1 MNAPVD
7 SKAIKA
13 ARRGP
18 SRREA
23 VTTMLSAAGGLAI
36 GIQLPTSAFAAA
48 KKAAGPQPM
57 GLLQSPE
64 AVPAHELSAFVV
76 IDPDNTVTV
85 RLPHNEL
92 GQGTTTALA
101 MLIAEEL
108 NCDWSKV
115 KCEYGSANRNLTEK
129 AANGRGG
136 VYGSMQTVGSQGVR
150 TSVGMMQQAGA
161 SARVRLIEAAARQ
174 WKCDASE
181 CKVQDSVIQH
191 MPTGR
196 KLTYGAVCAA
206 AVSVK
211 LDKEPKIKTPEEY
224 QIVGKPTP
232 RLDTRP
238 KLDGSAMYGID
249 ARVPGMVYASIRQ
262 CPVPGGKLKSFDDS
276 AIKGR
281 PGIIQVVKLDDAVAV
296 AADKYWRAKKAVDD
310 IKIEWETGAS
320 GKVQQA
326 DLDKIYVDGLDGKMA
341 SARKNGDVDAGLAKP
356 GGKLIEALYE
366 APYQAHAAM
375 EPLNA
380 TVWLQKDR
388 LDIWVS
394 TQSPGGV
401 LASAAQVAGIA
412 PEKTFVHVNF
422 VGGGFG
428 RRGSADE
435 TVQAVAIAK
444 AVGKPVKLIWSR
456 EQDITHDRYRPQ
468 AATKWRARVDESG
481 RIDALDVKVA
491 VPSLLRGLGAGGP
504 NFGPGVE
511 PMAVEC
517 IGETAYKIPNL
528 SVGANLINTHVPVSF
543 CRGVGSSQN
552 GFMVESFI
560 DELAH
565 AAGQDPYKF
574 RRAHLDR
581 ADWIGVLDMLAEKSN
596 WGTPMEPGRGR
607 GIAIMECYGS
617 ITGQVAEVTV
627 DSKGKVKVD
636 RMVAVLD
643 CYHAANPNTIHQQME
658 GGAIFG
664 LGQTLEG
671 HVTVK
676 DGAVEQTNFH
686 NYKVVRMA
694 DTPKIE
700 TYLHLSGGP
709 RWGGVGE
716 PGVGPTPPA
725 VCNAIFAA
733 TGKRVR
739 RLPLASVDLTK
750 I

>member
-1 MNAPVD
+1 MNAPLEK
-7 SKAIKA
+7 SL
-13 ARRGP
+13 RRGV
-18 SRREA
+18 SRRQA
-23 VTTMLSAAGGLAI
+23 VTAMMSAAGGLAI
-36 GIQLPTSAFAAA
+36 AVQLPKSAFAAG
-48 KKAAGPQPM
+48 KGPRPM

-64 AVPAHELSAFVV
+64 TIPPHELSAFVV

-115 KCEYGSANRNLTEK
+115 KCEYASATRNLKLK
-129 AANGRGG
+129 AYGG
-136 VYGSMQTVGSQGVR
+136 MTTVGSQGVR
-150 TSVGMMQQAGA
+150 TSVNMMQQAGA
-161 SARVRLIEAAARQ
+161 SARARLVEAAARE
-174 WKCDASE
+174 WKCDVSE
-181 CKVQDSVIQH
+181 CKTGDGVIQH

-196 KLTYGAVCAA
+196 KLTYGAVCGA

-211 LDKEPKIKTPEEY
+211 LDQEPKIKTPDQY
-224 QIVGKPTP
+224 TLVGKSTP
-232 RLDTRP
+232 RLDTRA
-238 KLDGSAMYGID
+238 KLDGSAKFGLD
-249 ARVPGMVYASIRQ
+249 ARVPGMVYAAVIQ
-262 CPVPGGKLKSFDDS
+262 CPVPGGKLKSVDDS
-276 AIKGR
+276 AIQGH
-281 PGIIQVVKLDDAVAV
+281 PGIIQVVKMDNAVAV
-296 AADKYWRAKKAVDD
+296 AADKFWRAKKAADAL
-310 IKIEWETGAS
+310 KIAWEVGDA

-326 DLDKIYVDGLDGKMA
+326 DLDKLYRDGTAGPMA
-341 SARKNGDVDAGLAKP
+341 SARNDGDAKAALGKP
-356 GGKLIEALYE
+356 GGKVIEALYE

-375 EPLNA
+375 EPLNC

-388 LDIWVS
+388 LDVWIS
-394 TQSPGGV
+394 TQSPPSV
-401 LASAAQVAGIA
+401 LNTAAEAAGIA
-412 PEKTFVHVNF
+412 PEKVFVHVNF

-428 RRGSADE
+428 RRGSSDE
-435 TVQAVAIAK
+435 TPQAIAVAK
-444 AVGKPVKLIWSR
+444 AVGKPVKLVWTR
-456 EQDITHDRYRPQ
+456 EQDILHDRYRPQ
-468 AATKWRARVDESG
+468 AASAWKARLDESG
-481 RIDALDVKVA
+481 KIDALDCRIA
-491 VPSLLRGLGAGGP
+491 VPSLLKGLGRGAP

-517 IGETAYKIPNL
+517 IGPTAYKIPNL
-528 SVGANLINTHVPVSF
+528 SVGANLINTHIPVSF

-552 GFMVESFI
+552 GFMIEGFI

-596 WGTPMEPGRGR
+596 WGSPMEPGRGR
-607 GIAIMECYGS
+607 GIALMECYGS

-627 DSKGKVKVD
+627 DAKGKVKVD
-636 RMVAVLD
+636 RMVCVLD

-664 LGQTLEG
+664 LGQTMFG
-671 HVTVK
+671 NITVK
-676 DGAVEQTNFH
+676 DGVIEQTNFH
-686 NYKVVRMA
+686 NYKVARMA
-694 DTPKIE
+694 DTPRIE

-725 VCNAIFAA
+725 ICNAIFAA

>member
-1 MNAPVD
+1 MNALLD
-7 SKAIKA
+7 KTT
-13 ARRGP
+13 RRGQALTGM

-36 GIQLPTSAFAAA
+36 GVNLPATAFAAG
-48 KKAAGPQPM
+48 KAGAQPM

-64 AVPAHELSAFVV
+64 AIPPHELSAFVV
-76 IDPDNTVTV
+76 IDPDDTVTL

-108 NCDWSKV
+108 HCDWSKMR
-115 KCEYGSANRNLTEK
+115 CEYASATRNLTLK
-129 AANGRGG
+129 A
-136 VYGSMQTVGSQGVR
+136 YGSMTTVGSQGVR
-150 TSVGMMQQAGA
+150 TSVNMLQQAGA
-161 SARVRLIEAAARQ
+161 SARARLVEAAARR

-181 CKVQDSVIQH
+181 CKCEDSVIEH

-196 KLTYGAVCAA
+196 KVTYGAVCADA
-206 AVSVK
+206 AAIK
-211 LDKEPKIKTPEEY
+211 LDKEPKIKSPDEY
-224 QIVGKPTP
+224 RLVGKPTP

-238 KLDGSAMYGID
+238 KIDGSAKFGID
-249 ARVPGMVYASIRQ
+249 ARVPGMVYASVRQ
-262 CPVPGGKLKSFDDS
+262 CPVPDGKLKSVDDS
-276 AIKGR
+276 AIQGR
-281 PGIIQVVKLDDAVAV
+281 PGILKVVKMDNAVAV
-296 AADKYWRAKKAVDD
+296 AADKFWRAKKAVDD
-310 IKIEWETGAS
+310 LKIEWDIGAS

-326 DLDKIYVDGLDGKMA
+326 DLDKAYRDGLDGPMG
-341 SARKNGDVDAGLAKP
+341 SARKDGDAGAALGKP
-356 GGKLIEALYE
+356 GGKLVEAVYE
-366 APYQAHAAM
+366 APYQAHAPM

-380 TVWLQKDR
+380 TVWLQGDR
-388 LDIWVS
+388 LDVWVS
-394 TQSPGGV
+394 TQSPPSV
-401 LASAAQVAGIA
+401 LAAAAAAAGVK
-412 PEKTFVHVNF
+412 PENTFVHVNF

-428 RRGSADE
+428 RRSTPDE
-435 TVQAVAIAK
+435 TIQAIAVAK
-444 AVGKPVKLIWSR
+444 AVGKPVKLVWTR
-456 EQDITHDRYRPQ
+456 EQDIQHDRYRPQ
-468 AATKWRARVDESG
+468 AASKWRARLDDTG
-481 RIDALDVKVA
+481 RIDALDCRVA
-491 VPSLLRGLGAGGP
+491 VPSLLRSLGRPSSGD
-504 NFGPGVE
+504 GVE

-517 IGETAYKIPNL
+517 LSGTAYKIPNL
-528 SVGANLINTHVPVSF
+528 SVGANVFNTHVLVAF

-552 GFMVESFI
+552 GFFVESFI

-565 AAGQDPYKF
+565 AAGQDPVKF

-596 WGTPMEPGRGR
+596 WGSPMGPGRGR
-607 GIAIMECYGS
+607 GVAIMECYGS

-627 DSKGKVKVD
+627 DAKGKVKVD
-636 RMVAVLD
+636 RIVVVQD
-643 CYHAANPNTIHQQME
+643 CYHAANPNTIYQQME

-664 LGQTLEG
+664 LGQTLAG
-671 HVTVK
+671 NITIK
-676 DGAVEQTNFH
+676 DGATQQTNFH
-686 NYKVVRMA
+686 DYHVVRMA

>member
-1 MNAPVD
+1 MNAPFD
-7 SKAIKA
+7 PKSLKQT
-13 ARRGP
+13 RRGAT
-18 SRREA
+18 RRQA
-23 VTTMLSAAGGLAI
+23 ITAMLSAAGGLAI
-36 GIQLPTSAFAAA
+36 AVQLPKSAFAAV
-48 KKAAGPQPM
+48 AASGPRPM

-64 AVPAHELSAFVV
+64 VVPPHELSAFVV
-76 IDPDNTVTV
+76 IDPDNSVTV

-108 NCDWSKV
+108 HCDWSKV
-115 KCEYGSANRNLTEK
+115 KCEYGSANRNLREK
-129 AANGRGG
+129 ASNGRGG

-161 SARVRLIEAAARQ
+161 SARGRLVEAAARR

-196 KLTYGAVCAA
+196 KLTYGAVCAD
-206 AVSVK
+206 AVAVK
-211 LDKEPKIKTPEEY
+211 LDQEPKIKTPEEY
-224 QIVGKPTP
+224 VLVGKPTP

-276 AIKGR
+276 AIQGR

-310 IKIEWETGAS
+310 IKIEWDAGAS
-320 GKVQQA
+320 GQVQQA
-326 DLDKIYVDGLDGKMA
+326 DLDKIYIDGLDGKMA
-341 SARKNGDVDAGLAKP
+341 SARKDGDVQAGLAKP
-356 GGKLIEALYE
+356 GGKVIEALYE

-401 LASAAQVAGIA
+401 LAAAAQVAGIA
-412 PEKTFVHVNF
+412 PDKTFVHVNF

-428 RRGSADE
+428 RRGSPDE
-435 TVQAVAIAK
+435 TVQAVAVAK
-444 AVGKPVKLIWSR
+444 VVGKPVKLIWTR

-468 AATKWRARVDESG
+468 AATKWRARVDETG
-481 RIDALDVKVA
+481 KIDALDVKVA
-491 VPSLLRGLGAGGP
+491 VGALLPGA
-504 NFGPGVE
+504 FGKGVE

-517 IGETAYKIPNL
+517 IAETAYKIPNL

-552 GFMVESFI
+552 GFFIESFI

-581 ADWIGVLDMLAEKSN
+581 ADWLGVLDMLAEKSN
-596 WGTPMEPGRGR
+596 WGAPMEPGRGR

-636 RMVAVLD
+636 RMIAVID

-664 LGQTLEG
+664 LGQTMEG

-686 NYKVVRMA
+686 NYKVARMA
-694 DTPKIE
+694 QTPVIE
-700 TYLHLSGGP
+700 TYLHLTGGP
-709 RWGGVGE
+709 RWGGIGE

-725 VCNAIFAA
+725 ICNAVFAA

-750 I
+750 L

>member
-1 MNAPVD
+1 MNAPLD
-7 SKAIKA
+7 KET
-13 ARRGP
+13 RRGL
-18 SRREA
+18 SRRQA
-23 VTTMLSAAGGLAI
+23 VTTMLSAAGGLTVAFD
-36 GIQLPTSAFAAA
+36 LPKSAFAAV
-48 KKAAGPQPM
+48 KAAGPQPM

-64 AVPAHELSAFVV
+64 TVPAHELSAFLV
-76 IDPDNTVTV
+76 IDPDDTVTI
-85 RLPHNEL
+85 RLPHQEL

-101 MLIAEEL
+101 MLAAEEL
-108 NCDWSKV
+108 RCDWTKV
-115 KCEYGSANRNLTEK
+115 KCEYGSANRNLREK

-161 SARVRLIEAAARQ
+161 SARGRLVEAAARR
-174 WKCDASE
+174 WKCDVSE
-181 CKVQDSVIQH
+181 CKCENSVIQH

-196 KLTYGAVCAA
+196 KVRYGEVCAD
-206 AVSVK
+206 AVSIK
-211 LDKEPKIKTPEEY
+211 LDKEPAIKTPD
-224 QIVGKPTP
+224 QFTLVGKPTP
-232 RLDTRP
+232 RLDTKP
-238 KLDGSAMYGID
+238 KLDGSAKFGID
-249 ARVPGMVYASIRQ
+249 ARVPGMVYAAIIQ
-262 CPVPGGKLKSFDDS
+262 CPVPGGKLKSVDDS
-276 AIKGR
+276 AAKGMT
-281 PGIIQVVKLDDAVAV
+281 GVIQVVKLDNAAAVV
-296 AADKYWRAKKAVDD
+296 ADKFWRAKKAADAL
-310 IKIEWETGAS
+310 KIEWDTGAS

-326 DLDKIYVDGLDGKMA
+326 DLDKIYVDGLDGQMA
-341 SARKNGDVDAGLAKP
+341 SARKDGDAQAALGKS
-356 GGKLIEALYE
+356 GGKLVEALYE

-375 EPLNA
+375 EPLNC
-380 TVWLQKDR
+380 TVWLQPDR
-388 LDIWVS
+388 LDVWIS
-394 TQSPGGV
+394 TQSAPAV
-401 LASAAQVAGIA
+401 LAGAAAAAGMA
-412 PEKTFVHVNF
+412 PEKVFVHVNF

-428 RRGSADE
+428 RRGSSDE
-435 TVQAVAIAK
+435 APQAVAIAK
-444 AVGKPVKLIWSR
+444 AVGKPVKLVWTR
-456 EQDITHDRYRPQ
+456 EQDIQHDRYRPQ
-468 AATKWRARVDESG
+468 AATRWKARVDENG
-481 RIDALDVKVA
+481 KIDALDVKVA
-491 VPSLLRGLGAGGP
+491 VPSLLRGLGPGGP
-504 NFGPGVE
+504 NFGRGVE

-596 WGTPMEPGRGR
+596 WSTPLPAGRGR

-636 RMVAVLD
+636 RMVVVQD
-643 CYHAANPNTIHQQME
+643 CYHAANPNTIFQQME

-664 LGQTLEG
+664 LGQTLYG
-671 HVTVK
+671 HVTFK

-686 NYKVVRMA
+686 DYKVVRMA
-694 DTPKIE
+694 DAPKIE
-700 TYLHLSGGP
+700 TYLHLTGGP
-709 RWGGVGE
+709 RWGGIGE

-739 RLPLASVDLTK
+739 RLPLSTVDLTK

>member
-1 MNAPVD
+1 MNAMLD
-7 SKAIKA
+7 KAT
-13 ARRGP
+13 RRGL
-18 SRREA
+18 SRRQA
-23 VTTMLSAAGGLAI
+23 VTAMLSAAGGLAI
-36 GIQLPTSAFAAA
+36 GVTLPKSAFAAA
-48 KKAAGPQPM
+48 AASGGPQPM

-64 AVPAHELSAFVV
+64 AIPPHELSAFLV
-76 IDPDNTVTV
+76 IDPDNTVTI

-101 MLIAEEL
+101 MLVAEEL
-108 NCDWSKV
+108 HCDWSKV
-115 KCEYGSANRNLTEK
+115 KCEYASANRNLTEK
-129 AANGRGG
+129 AAGGRGP

-150 TSVGMMQQAGA
+150 TSVNMLQQAGA
-161 SARVRLIEAAARQ
+161 SARARLVEAAARQ

-181 CKVQDSVIQH
+181 CKCEDSVIQH

-196 KLTYGAVCAA
+196 KLTYGAVCAG
-206 AVSVK
+206 AVAVK
-211 LDKEPKIKTPEEY
+211 LDKEPKIKSPDEFRL
-224 QIVGKPTP
+224 VGKATP
-232 RLDTRP
+232 RLDTRA
-238 KLDGSAMYGID
+238 KLDGSAKFGID
-249 ARVPGMVYASIRQ
+249 ARVPGMVYAAVIQ
-262 CPVPGGKLKSFDDS
+262 CPVPGGKLKSIDDS
-276 AIKGR
+276 AIQGR
-281 PGIIQVVKLDDAVAV
+281 AGILQVVKLDGAVAV
-296 AADKYWRAKKAVDD
+296 AADKFWRAKKAADD
-310 IKIEWETGAS
+310 LKIEWDTGDA

-326 DLDKIYVDGLDGKMA
+326 DLDKLYRDGTDGPMA
-341 SARKNGDVDAGLAKP
+341 SARHDGDAKAALDKP

-380 TVWLQKDR
+380 TVWLQPDR

-394 TQSPGGV
+394 TQGPVGV
-401 LASAAQVAGIA
+401 LNAAAQVAGIA
-412 PEKTFVHVNF
+412 PAKTFVHVNF

-428 RRGSADE
+428 RRGSPDE
-435 TVQAVAIAK
+435 TVQAVAVAK
-444 AVGKPVKLIWSR
+444 ALGKPVKLVWTR
-456 EQDITHDRYRPQ
+456 EQDIQHDRYRPQ
-468 AATKWRARVDESG
+468 AASKWRARVDENG
-481 RIDALDVKVA
+481 RIDALDCRVA
-491 VPSLLRGLGAGGP
+491 VGSLLKGLGPGI

-552 GFMVESFI
+552 GFMIESFI

-565 AAGQDPYKF
+565 AAGQDPLQF

-596 WGTPMEPGRGR
+596 WGTPMAPGRGR
-607 GIAIMECYGS
+607 GVAIMECYGS

-627 DSKGKVKVD
+627 DAKGKVKVD

-664 LGQTLEG
+664 LGQTMEG
-671 HVTVK
+671 HVTFK
-676 DGAVEQTNFH
+676 DGAAEQSNFH
-686 NYKVVRMA
+686 NYKVARMA
-694 DTPKIE
+694 DAPVIE
-700 TYLHLSGGP
+700 TYLHLTGGP

-725 VCNAIFAA
+725 ICNAIFAA

-739 RLPLASVDLTK
+739 RLPLSTVDLTK

>member
-1 MNAPVD
+1 MNAPLD
-7 SKAIKA
+7 KTL
-13 ARRGP
+13 RRGL
-18 SRREA
+18 SRRQA
-23 VTTMLSAAGGLAI
+23 VTTMLSAAGGLAVAV
-36 GIQLPTSAFAAA
+36 QLPRSAFATA
-48 KKAAGPQPM
+48 KASGPQPM

-64 AVPAHELSAFVV
+64 TIPAHELSAFVV

-115 KCEYGSANRNLTEK
+115 KCEYASANRNLTLK
-129 AANGRGG
+129 A
-136 VYGSMQTVGSQGVR
+136 YGSMTTVGSQGVR
-150 TSVGMMQQAGA
+150 TSVNMLQQAGA
-161 SARVRLIEAAARQ
+161 SARARLIEAAARQ

-181 CKVQDSVIQH
+181 CKAADSVIQH
-191 MPTGR
+191 MPSGR
-196 KLTYGAVCAA
+196 KLTYGAVCAG
-206 AVSVK
+206 AVAVK
-211 LDKEPKIKTPEEY
+211 LDQEPKIKPPEEFRL
-224 QIVGKPTP
+224 VGKSTP
-232 RLDTRP
+232 RLDTRA
-238 KLDGSAMYGID
+238 KLDGSAKYGLD
-249 ARVPGMVYASIRQ
+249 ARVPGMVYAAVIQ
-262 CPVPGGKLKSFDDS
+262 CPVPGGKLKSVDDS
-276 AIKGR
+276 AIQGR
-281 PGIIQVVKLDDAVAV
+281 AGILQVVKLDGAVAV
-296 AADKYWRAKKAVDD
+296 AADKFWRAKKAADD
-310 IKIEWETGAS
+310 LKIEWDVGDA

-326 DLDKIYVDGLDGKMA
+326 DLDKIYRDGTDGPMA
-341 SARKNGDVDAGLAKP
+341 SARNDGDAKAALARP

-388 LDIWVS
+388 LDVWVS
-394 TQSPGGV
+394 TQSPPAV
-401 LASAAQVAGIA
+401 LAAAAAAAGIA

-428 RRGSADE
+428 RRGGSDE
-435 TVQAVAIAK
+435 TPQAVAVAK
-444 AVGKPVKLIWSR
+444 AVGRPVKLVWTR
-456 EQDITHDRYRPQ
+456 EQDIQHDRYRPQ
-468 AATKWRARVDESG
+468 AASKWRARVDDNG
-481 RIDALDVKVA
+481 RIDALDCRVA
-491 VPSLLRGLGAGGP
+491 VPSLLAGLGRGAP

-517 IGETAYKIPNL
+517 IGPTAYKIPNL

-552 GFMVESFI
+552 GFMIESFI
-560 DELAH
+560 DELAY

-581 ADWIGVLDMLAEKSN
+581 ADWLGVLDMLAEKSN
-596 WGTPMEPGRGR
+596 WGTPMGPGRGR

-627 DSKGKVKVD
+627 DAKGKVKVD

-658 GGAIFG
+658 GGAVFG
-664 LGQTLEG
+664 LGQTMEG

-686 NYKVVRMA
+686 NYKVARMA
-694 DTPKIE
+694 DTPVIE

-709 RWGGVGE
+709 KWGGVGE

-725 VCNAIFAA
+725 ICNAVFAA